1 VPYRRCPRCGLSSYI
16 PPSHAREATCPHC
29 DLPLPARDSPPE
41 DEDEDAGSPPDAAA

>member
-29 DLPLPARDSPPE
+29 DMPLPKRDRAPE
-41 DEDEDAGSPPDAAA
+41 EEDDDDPSAAEATG